1 MDAKQRILGML
12 GMAQRAGKV
21 VSGAE
26 GVTSALA
33 TGKTELLIISRDI
46 SRNTL
51 DKLLSAAEKG
61 EKVTGKAVTC
71 FRFGTSDDLGQAT
84 GKAARAAVAVTD
96 KAFAKGISDLLEGIN
111 EEEDI

>member
-1 MDAKQRILGML
+1 MNAKQRVLGML

-21 VSGAE
+21 ISGAE
-26 GVTSALA
+26 GVTSTLNS
-33 TGKTELLIISRDI
+33 GKAELLLISRDI

-51 DKLLSAAEKG
+51 DKLLSAAEKS

-71 FRFGTSDDLGQAT
+71 FRLGTSDDLGIAL
-84 GKAARAAVAVTD
+84 GKPARTALAVTD

-111 EEEDI
+111 EEDDI

>member
-1 MDAKQRILGML
+1 MNAKQRVMGML

-21 VSGAE
+21 ISGAE
-26 GVTSALA
+26 GVCSTLSS
-33 TGKTELLIISRDI
+33 GKAELLIISRDI

>member
-1 MDAKQRILGML
+1 MNAKQRVLGML

-21 VSGAE
+21 ISGAE
-26 GVTSALA
+26 GVTSTLNS
-33 TGKTELLIISRDI
+33 GKAELLLISRDI